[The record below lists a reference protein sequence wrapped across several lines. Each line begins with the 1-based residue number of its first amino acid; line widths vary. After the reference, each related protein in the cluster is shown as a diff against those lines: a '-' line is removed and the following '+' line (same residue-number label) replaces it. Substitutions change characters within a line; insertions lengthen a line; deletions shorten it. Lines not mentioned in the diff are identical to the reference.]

1 MHLVALDKHRK
12 LTKSLTPSLNTQST
26 HCIQFQP
33 ICHHKLAT
41 SCHVHPTC
49 DKKLPTLIQILI
61 VKSQMMPF
69 FKKKKKKRKL
79 SIKTSSALSWTAGTV
94 YTEVCVGGDFFFFF
108 FKHKRW
114 QVFSCIFL
122 AFLYLPVDG
131 IDPNFKMESQNKR
144 TPLHAAAEGGYK
156 DICHML
162 VQVTLCFTSL

>member
-61 VKSQMMPF
+61 VKSQIMPF
-69 FKKKKKKRKL
+69 LKERKEKKENYPSKL
-79 SIKTSSALSWTAGTV
+79 AL
-94 YTEVCVGGDFFFFF
+94 
-108 FKHKRW
+108 
-114 QVFSCIFL
+114 L
-122 AFLYLPVDG
+122 
-131 IDPNFKMESQNKR
+131 
-144 TPLHAAAEGGYK
+144 
-156 DICHML
+156 
-162 VQVTLCFTSL
+162 

>member
-69 FKKKKKKRKL
+69 LKKKKKRKL

-94 YTEVCVGGDFFFFF
+94 YTEVCVGGDFFFIYLFF
-108 FKHKRW
+108 LNINVGRYFHASSSPSFTFQWTVLTRTLRW
-114 QVFSCIFL
+114 NRRINAPRCTQQQR
-122 AFLYLPVDG
+122 
-131 IDPNFKMESQNKR
+131 E
-144 TPLHAAAEGGYK
+144 
-156 DICHML
+156 
-162 VQVTLCFTSL
+162 VTKTSATCLFR